1 MEKLQTMYYLRL
13 PVFNDVSLEELQEHN
28 VTVITILI
36 GTPETTTTSYNGA
49 IEVIYG
55 IYIILPYTP

>member
-13 PVFNDVSLEELQEHN
+13 PVCNDVSLEELQEHN

-36 GTPETTTTSYNGA
+36 GTLETTTTSYTGA